1 MSSAIFKTEEFAFRI
16 SGVAPEGV
24 CEARAMTEAQFLAG
38 EDARGVFVVLEPETP
53 LGAAQLDALAVRGVL
68 GFISDFTEERFE
80 KPDEIPDIE
89 ATMADRR
96 ASGTIVPAGLLAIAV
111 SPRSGVRLRT
121 LAGTGALKVRL
132 EGWTSGTGAAR
143 GTCDVAGSN
152 GTLVT
157 MVPAPAKKRDRSN
170 DPEIR
175 RDAIIAAL
183 AQVGVAKGDTLLV
196 HSSLSACGHIVGG
209 AKTIIEAII
218 ETIGPNGN
226 FFVPTFQRSECYLN
240 GINKRWDHRPSDFR
254 DRSSEAV
261 RWVGTLPLE
270 FMRLYPDAP
279 RGVHISHSWAGFGP
293 KAAEVL
299 SRQVEDEPPFSDN
312 SCPMI
317 VKDMGGKIL
326 HFGSPIG
333 HTSFVHCFETH
344 FNLPGLGPSY
354 YDVRLADGTITWK
367 FVPKGLPGPR
377 EFYSKD
383 ENARFFRE
391 AVARGLEIRRVPL
404 GVGELKLMDC
414 RQFWEIG
421 SALVTEDPRIVIG
434 DF

>member
-1 MSSAIFKTEEFAFRI
+1 MKTLKVMR
-16 SGVAPEGV
+16 
-24 CEARAMTEAQFLAG
+24 EAQFLAG
-38 EDARGVFVVLEPETP
+38 EDARGVLVMLEPETE
-53 LGAAQLDALAVRGVL
+53 LTNEHLDALVARDVV
-68 GFISDFTEERFE
+68 GFVSDFTEERFE
-80 KPDEIPDIE
+80 KPDEKP
-89 ATMADRR
+89 TLSYDRTR
-96 ASGTIVPAGLLAIAV
+96 YANLLALAV
-111 SPRSGVRLRT
+111 SPRQGVRLRT
-121 LAGTGALKVRL
+121 LAGTGFLQLTVDGVNIVETVMPPVK
-132 EGWTSGTGAAR
+132 
-143 GTCDVAGSN
+143 
-152 GTLVT
+152 
-157 MVPAPAKKRDRSN
+157 PKRDRSQ
-170 DPEIR
+170 DPEIDR
-175 RDAIIAAL
+175 AAILAAL
-183 AQVGVAKGDTLLV
+183 DGVGVTKGDTLLV
-196 HSSLSACGHIVGG
+196 HSSLSACGRIVGG
-209 AKTIIEAII
+209 AQTIIEALI
-218 ETIGPNGN
+218 EAVGPDGN

-254 DRSSEAV
+254 DRASEAV

-279 RGVHISHSWAGFGP
+279 RGVHLSHSWAGWGK

-317 VKDMGGKIL
+317 VKEMGGKIL

-333 HTSFVHCFETH
+333 HTSFVHCLETH

-383 ENARFFRE
+383 EHARFFRE
-391 AVARGLEIRRVPL
+391 AIANGLEIRRAPL

-414 RQFWEIG
+414 RTFWEIG
-421 SALVTEDPRIVIG
+421 SDLVTENPRIVIG
-434 DF
+434 DL

>member
-1 MSSAIFKTEEFAFRI
+1 MSSVNFKTEEFAFRMC
-16 SGVAPEGV
+16 GTAPDGV
-24 CEARAMTEAQFLAG
+24 CEARAMSEAQFLAG

-53 LGAAQLDALAVRGVL
+53 LGSAQLDALAARDVL

-80 KPDEIPDIE
+80 KPDVIPSFGN
-89 ATMADRR
+89 TTVGRN
-96 ASGTIVPAGLLAIAV
+96 LLAIAV
-111 SPRSGVRLRT
+111 SPRSGMRLRT
-121 LAGTGALKVRL
+121 LAGMGFLRIRLNGESLAAL
-132 EGWTSGTGAAR
+132 T
-143 GTCDVAGSN
+143 
-152 GTLVT
+152 
-157 MVPAPAKKRDRSN
+157 PAPTKKRDRSN
-170 DPEIR
+170 DPELG
-175 RDAIIAAL
+175 RDAILAAL
-183 AQVGVAKGDTLLV
+183 GEVGVKKGDTLLV
-196 HSSLSACGHIVGG
+196 HSSLSACGRIVGG

-218 ETIGPNGN
+218 ESIGPEGN

-254 DRSSEAV
+254 DRASEAI

-279 RGVHISHSWAGFGP
+279 RGAHISHSWAGWGP

-299 SRQVEDEPPFSDN
+299 SRQGEDEPPFSDN
-312 SCPMI
+312 SCPAV

-326 HFGSPIG
+326 LFGSPIG
-333 HTSFVHCFETH
+333 HMSFVHCFETH

-354 YDVRLADGTITWK
+354 YDVRLTDGTITWK

-391 AVARGLEIRRVPL
+391 AVARGLDIHRAPL
-404 GVGELKLMDC
+404 GVGELKLIDC
-414 RQFWEIG
+414 RPFWEIG
-421 SALVTEDPRIVIG
+421 SALVVEDPRIVIG
-434 DF
+434 

>member
-16 SGVAPEGV
+16 SGVVPEGV

-53 LGAAQLDALAVRGVL
+53 LGAAQLDALAARGVL

-80 KPDEIPDIE
+80 KPDEIPVLSVGDFN
-89 ATMADRR
+89 
-96 ASGTIVPAGLLAIAV
+96 GLTAIAV

-121 LAGTGALKVRL
+121 LAGTGFLRLRL
-132 EGWTSGTGAAR
+132 EGWTSGTGVAR
-143 GTCDVAGSN
+143 GTCDEAGSN

-170 DPEIR
+170 DPEIGL
-175 RDAIIAAL
+175 DAILTAL
-183 AQVGVAKGDTLLV
+183 AQVGVKKGDTLLV

-293 KAAEVL
+293 KAAELL

-312 SCPMI
+312 SCPML

-391 AVARGLEIRRVPL
+391 AISRGLEIRRASL
-404 GVGELKLMDC
+404 GVGRLALIDC

-421 SALVTEDPRIVIG
+421 SALVAEDPRIVIG
-434 DF
+434 DL

>member
-1 MSSAIFKTEEFAFRI
+1 MSSASFKTEEFAFRI
-16 SGVAPEGV
+16 SGAAPEGV
-24 CEARAMTEAQFLAG
+24 CKARAMTEAQFLAG

-53 LGAAQLDALAVRGVL
+53 LGAAQLDALAARGVL

-89 ATMADRR
+89 ATLADRR

-121 LAGTGALKVRL
+121 LAATGFLRVRL
-132 EGWTSGTGAAR
+132 PGRAVCPQTAAD
-143 GTCDVAGSN
+143 GMSLVAF
-152 GTLVT
+152 T
-157 MVPAPAKKRDRSN
+157 PAPSKKRDRSN
-170 DPEIR
+170 DPEIG

-196 HSSLSACGHIVGG
+196 HSSLSACGHIIGG

-218 ETIGPNGN
+218 EAIGPDGN

-254 DRSSEAV
+254 DRASEAV

-391 AVARGLEIRRVPL
+391 AISRGLEIRRAPL
-404 GVGELKLMDC
+404 GVGELKLVDC

-421 SALVTEDPRIVIG
+421 SALVAEDPRIVIG
-434 DF
+434 DL

>member
-1 MSSAIFKTEEFAFRI
+1 MNGEICKIEEFAFRM
-16 SGVAPEGV
+16 SEAAPDRA

-53 LGAAQLDALAVRGVL
+53 IGETQLGALVARGAL
-68 GFISDFTEERFE
+68 GFISDFTEDRFE
-80 KPDEIPDIE
+80 KPDEIPTPGDAPTGIL
-89 ATMADRR
+89 
-96 ASGTIVPAGLLAIAV
+96 SIAV

-121 LAGTGALKVRL
+121 LAGTGFLRVGLTSDCIRAL
-132 EGWTSGTGAAR
+132 
-143 GTCDVAGSN
+143 
-152 GTLVT
+152 
-157 MVPAPAKKRDRSN
+157 MPVPAKRRDRSN
-170 DPEIR
+170 DPEIGR
-175 RDAIIAAL
+175 GAILAAL

-196 HSSLSACGHIVGG
+196 HSALSACGHIVGG

-218 ETIGPNGN
+218 EAIGPDGN

-254 DRSSEAV
+254 DRTSEAV

-299 SRQVEDEPPFSDN
+299 SRQDEDEPPFSDN
-312 SCPMI
+312 SCPML
-317 VKDMGGKIL
+317 VKDIGGKIL
-326 HFGSPIG
+326 HFGSPVG

-383 ENARFFRE
+383 ERARFIRE
-391 AVARGLEIRRVPL
+391 AIARGLEIRRAPL

-421 SALVTEDPRIVIG
+421 SALVIQDPRIVIG
-434 DF
+434 DL